1 MEFSKLSLI
10 ESFNQYFQIELA
22 TSQAQVQKAQRIRY
36 RVYCEELGYEPV
48 DKFPDG
54 FETDEYD
61 EQSLHI
67 LITHRRSGLAAG
79 CVRLVPTSAF
89 QPLLPLEKRFSDT
102 LDPES
107 LAVID
112 PDRSTRCE
120 ISRLAVD
127 PLFRRR
133 PGEAGSRLGDIHAM
147 DISRIEYRSFS
158 LIAEAAF
165 VAAAVLTD
173 LAERT
178 NVFALMEPFLAR
190 LLGRSG
196 IHFVRVG
203 RDIKFHGRRA
213 PYFVSTETVKQSLNS
228 ELLDFYWGLR
238 DELARPYRSMLTNI
252 ESHSLENHSLAG

>member
-10 ESFNQYFQIELA
+10 ESFNKYFNVELA
-22 TSQAQVQKAQRIRY
+22 TSEEEVQKAQRIRY
-36 RVYCEELGYEPV
+36 RVYCEELGYEPIE
-48 DKFPDG
+48 KFSDG

-61 EQSLHI
+61 QQSLHI
-67 LITHRRSGLAAG
+67 LITHKRSGLAAG
-79 CVRLVPTSAF
+79 CVRLVSTSPF
-89 QPLLPLEKRFSDT
+89 QPLLPLEKRFSEW
-102 LDPES
+102 LDPRS
-107 LAVID
+107 LAMID

-133 PGEAGSRLGDIHAM
+133 IGESGSRLGDLHAM

-173 LAERT
+173 LADRT
-178 NVFALMEPFLAR
+178 NVFALMEPFLGR
-190 LLGRSG
+190 LLRRSG

-203 RDIKFHGRRA
+203 RDINFHGRRA
-213 PYFVSTETVKQSLNS
+213 PYFVATESVKQNLNP
-228 ELLDFYWGLR
+228 ELLDFYWGLH
-238 DELARPYRSMLTNI
+238 E
-252 ESHSLENHSLAG
+252 SLAPAYLSLQSASAQNQSLAC